1 MCLPR
6 ADQSNVLC
14 TASLSPK
21 CVSQRS
27 VLPLWFG
34 ISEKV
39 LTELG
44 LNMATTIRLFL
55 KQIAREKS
63 VPLSLSLAPAANS
76 YQDALSAREAR
87 LKGYAGQDADDVIEE
102 MEALLRRAEK

>member
-1 MCLPR
+1 MAR
-6 ADQSNVLC
+6 ESFIHVRVDA
-14 TASLSPK
+14 A
-21 CVSQRS
+21 
-27 VLPLWFG
+27 
-34 ISEKV
+34 EKQAAEEV

-76 YQDALSAREAR
+76 YRDALSSREAR
-87 LKGYAGQDADDVIEE
+87 ANGYVGQDADEVINE
-102 MEALLRRAEK
+102 MEQILQGIEG

>member
-1 MCLPR
+1 MTNESFIHVR
-6 ADQSNVLC
+6 VA
-14 TASLSPK
+14 AA
-21 CVSQRS
+21 
-27 VLPLWFG
+27 
-34 ISEKV
+34 EKQAAEQV

-44 LNMATTIRLFL
+44 LNMATAIRLFL

-63 VPLSLSLAPAANS
+63 VPLSLSLVPAANS

-102 MEALLRRAEK
+102 MEALLRRAGK